1 VNTTI
6 TIIDYGLGNLQSIC
20 NSFKYFGANTK
31 VTDNPKEIENADHL
45 VLPGVGA
52 FGHGYSELLARK
64 LVEPIQK
71 FVLQERPLLAICLG
85 MQLLLDSSQEFGS
98 HNGLSLIPGEV
109 LPIPKTG
116 DNVRSNKIPRIG
128 WFNLTLPE
136 SCANWDGTILEDINA
151 EDYFYFVHS
160 FMAVPKFGKNRLANY
175 VHNGTLITAA
185 VLNEYCVGCQ
195 FHPEKSGPAGLKIIE
210 RFILI

>member
-31 VTDNPKEIENADHL
+31 ITNNPKEIENADHL

-52 FGHGYSELLARK
+52 FGHGYSELVARK
-64 LVEPIQK
+64 LVEPIK
-71 FVLQERPLLAICLG
+71 NFVLQERPLLAICLG

-98 HNGLSLIPGEV
+98 HHGLSLIPGEV
-109 LPIPKTG
+109 LPIPKTEN
-116 DNVRSNKIPRIG
+116 NVHSNKIPRIG

-136 SCANWDGTILEDINA
+136 SYENWDGTILEDINT

-160 FMAVPKFGKNRLANY
+160 FMAVPQSDENRLANCI
-175 VHNGTLITAA
+175 HDDTLIAA
-185 VLNEYCVGCQ
+185 VVSNEYCVGCQ
-195 FHPEKSGPAGLKIIE
+195 FHPEKSGSAGLRIIK